1 MLSYFPSALSVKT
14 SMPDYARNELHG
26 KSRPQTYS
34 HSMYQDGG
42 NAGLSESGLDTSQ
55 DSLGSF
61 EVVSIGLQIP
71 NVSRQSSVR
80 RGGLK

>member
-1 MLSYFPSALSVKT
+1 
-14 SMPDYARNELHG
+14 MPDYAWDELHG
-26 KSRPQTYS
+26 KFRPWSYP
-34 HSMYQDGG
+34 HSMYQDRG

-71 NVSRQSSVR
+71 NVSRQSPVR
-80 RGGLK
+80 HGGLEQSSRNLQPGK